1 MTMTGLFMQALENY
15 YGPYESGEVRRDVE
29 DFVGRTFEM
38 TGENLDLLIKA
49 IKYSTQQRFGAPD
62 LATIRLAVRTWESEG
77 NQKIKK
83 LSLMETYHAPRA
95 DSEEIQAANAKFR
108 ARAASMGINPDRD
121 PAWFWKMM
129 SRDLEAVRRGE
140 FQQIR
145 WADYDGR
152 TA

>member
-1 MTMTGLFMQALENY
+1 MTMTGIFMAALETY
-15 YGPYESGEVRRDVE
+15 FGPYESADMRSDVE
-29 DFVGRTFEM
+29 VFVGQSYEM
-38 TGENLDLLIKA
+38 SGENLDVLIKA

-62 LATIRLAVRTWESEG
+62 LATIRLAVRTWETEG
-77 NQKIKK
+77 NPKVKK

-108 ARAASMGINPDRD
+108 ARVLSMGINPERD

-140 FQQIR
+140 AQQIR
-145 WADYDGR
+145 WAEF
-152 TA
+152 